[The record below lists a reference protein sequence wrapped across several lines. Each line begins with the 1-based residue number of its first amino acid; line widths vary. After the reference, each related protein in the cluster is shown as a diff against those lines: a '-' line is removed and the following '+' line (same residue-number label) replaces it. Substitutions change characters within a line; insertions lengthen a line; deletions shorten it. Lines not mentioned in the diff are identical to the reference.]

1 MTAYQ
6 PAACQPGILKED
18 GGAGLFLVLNAV
30 SKNGVSRKTAGLPAI
45 TDAISAMDAAA
56 GLTCV
61 VAYGAA
67 MWDAIGNGTRPKGLR
82 PFKTVSGPKLSA
94 PATGGDILL
103 HINSARHDLN
113 FELARALL
121 AHFGDTVIV
130 MESVRCFVYMDSR
143 DMTGFIDGTANPKE
157 DGERREAA
165 LIGAEDPA
173 FAGGSYVLTQ
183 RYVHNLA
190 AWEKLS
196 VHEQEMR
203 IGRRKKDSEELPEG
217 IKPPTAHIS
226 RVEIKKDGQELKIV
240 RHSMPY
246 GRPGGDAGLFFI
258 AYARDPGIFESML
271 AAMFGAAGDG
281 RHDHLMDFTSPVS
294 GAFFFAPPLKML
306 AAIR

>member
-6 PAACQPGILKED
+6 SADCQPGILKED
-18 GGAGLFLVLNAV
+18 GGAGLFLVLQAT
-30 SKNGVSRKTAGLPAI
+30 SKKGISRKLAGLQAVINAI
-45 TDAISAMDAAA
+45 AAMDAAA
-56 GLTCV
+56 KLTCV
-61 VAYGAA
+61 VAFGAA
-67 MWDAIGNGTRPKGLR
+67 MWDVIGNGMRPKELR
-82 PFKTVSGPKLSA
+82 PFKGADGPKHSA

-121 AHFGDTVIV
+121 GHFGPAAVV
-130 MESVRCFVYMDSR
+130 MEEVRCFIYMDSR

-157 DGERREAA
+157 DGERRDAA

-173 FAGGSYVLTQ
+173 FTGGSYVLTQ

-190 AWEKLS
+190 GWEKLT

-203 IGRRKKDSEELPEG
+203 IGRTKKESEELPEG
-217 IKPPTAHIS
+217 VKPPTAHIS

-246 GRPGGDAGLFFI
+246 GQAGGEAGLFFI

-271 AAMFGAAGDG
+271 AAMFGSAGG
-281 RHDHLMDFTSPVS
+281 GQHDHLMDFTRPVS
-294 GAFFFAPPLKML
+294 GAFFFAPPLAML